1 MEYQMSFLKGAPDE
15 ESIKMIQYYEKMAL
29 ERDPRGYCVCTSE
42 GKDSRVLGHLM
53 RRAGV
58 KHFYLHSITGID
70 PPELTYFR
78 RKNFQEYKEMGYL
91 TYEVMY
97 EKSMWKMMEEH
108 KIPPTRKIR
117 YCCAELKEKRT
128 GEQGNAIM
136 SFGVR
141 KYESTRRAANR
152 DELEIETPQGE
163 RNIIMPFDND
173 DSRKMFENCL
183 MFGERRLN
191 PIAYWENH
199 DIWNYSNYWGLEQ
212 CSLYNEGFERLG
224 CIGCPMARK
233 AGREPEKVSSTNS
246 SLCLA

>member
-1 MEYQMSFLKGAPDE
+1 
-15 ESIKMIQYYEKMAL
+15 
-29 ERDPRGYCVCTSE
+29 
-42 GKDSRVLGHLM
+42 
-53 RRAGV
+53 
-58 KHFYLHSITGID
+58 
-70 PPELTYFR
+70 
-78 RKNFQEYKEMGYL
+78 MGYL

-97 EKSMWKMMEEH
+97 EKSMWKMMEER

-199 DIWNYSNYWGLEQ
+199 DIWNYTNYWKLEQ

-233 AGREPEKVSSTNS
+233 AGREREFKRWPKFKEAYMRAFGKMIEARKVAGLPLLDNAQTPEEWFEWWLSDKGAN
-246 SLCLA
+246 ADYDEIEGQMRFWD